1 MSEMKW
7 QPIDTAPKDGTSFIG
22 IALYTIDDN
31 ENPILWQVSYVGD
44 GVSGQF
50 QSVHDGEP
58 FWGLTH
64 WMPLPPPPEDV

>member
-7 QPIDTAPKDGTSFIG
+7 RPIETAPRDGTSFIG
-22 IALYTIDDN
+22 ISSYTLDAND
-31 ENPILWQVSYVGD
+31 NPILWQVSYVGD
-44 GVSGQF
+44 GSFGQF

-58 FWGLTH
+58 FWDLTH